1 VFRRGA
7 LRSFLATAAVAI
19 LGRPAGAL
27 AQPPFAEPSTPSAVQ
42 DYQRAAEFLRQGS
55 PDEATYWFYRGQ
67 LRFRI
72 YLLAHPEEPPDR
84 GRALFSS
91 FQEVIGGP
99 VNRYAFGD
107 IPALVKVY
115 DQVLAWHAAND
126 EPSVPKALYPAAHEQ
141 ARSGLER
148 LRDRVIAE
156 RDGIREQRT
165 KNGLPNRT

>member
-1 VFRRGA
+1 MVFRRGA
-7 LRSFLATAAVAI
+7 LRSFLAAAAVAI
-19 LGRPAGAL
+19 LGHPAG

-42 DYQRAAEFLRQGS
+42 NYQRAAEFLRQGS
-55 PDEATYWFYRGQ
+55 PDEAIYWFYRGQ

-99 VNRYAFGD
+99 VNRYAFCD
-107 IPALVKVY
+107 IPALVKVC

-126 EPSVPKALYPAAHEQ
+126 EPSVPKALYAAAHEQ

-148 LRDRVIAE
+148 LRDKVAAE
-156 RDGIREQRT
+156 RDSIREQRT